1 MKRDDAELLALTRAT
16 RTARSLRAEGL
27 RPAQADRLALEDARR
42 SYGSSLTKVAVSR
55 IRRQLRERRSW
66 AT

>member
-1 MKRDDAELLALTRAT
+1 MNRDDAEVLALARAT

-27 RPAQADRLALEDARR
+27 TPGAADRLALDDARR

-55 IRRQLRERRSW
+55 IRRRLRERRTWTS
-66 AT
+66 